1 MHNGRHGPPHS
12 RYVSSLQGFWPGL
25 QVLAG
30 HTRHARDTFT
40 ALERIA
46 RTHGSMPDMFDL
58 QTESFLSHSY
68 GYPLRPELV
77 RGGMHLAVRLRLC
90 GGVSHINRVV
100 YLCCRVVDV
109 QVESAYHLYTAT
121 GDNYYLDFA
130 KDALFMLQNKTRTR
144 CGYAAIADVR
154 TGRLDDRMD
163 SYFLAET
170 LMYMFLIFDEVLTV
184 ACS

>member
-1 MHNGRHGPPHS
+1 MHRGRFGPPHS

-30 HTRHARDTFT
+30 HTRHARDTFA

-46 RTHGSMPDMFDL
+46 RTHGAMPDIFDL
-58 QTESFLSHSY
+58 QTESFLSHSH

-77 RGGMHLAVRLRLC
+77 SECECSLSKLHLGKCFASLL
-90 GGVSHINRVV
+90 
-100 YLCCRVVDV
+100 V

-121 GDNYYLDFA
+121 GDNYYLEFA
-130 KDALFMLQNKTRTR
+130 RDALFMLQNKTRTR

-170 LMYMFLIFDEVLTV
+170 VMYLFLIFDEVQFRDLDLD
-184 ACS
+184 